1 MKLGDL
7 DSYGKRQSTA
17 GCVPRARRNGFND
30 ELRTNFIPNSAENP
44 YPAEFSSPV
53 TLDPAQKPY
62 PSLSADTTLASQSTE
77 MLPWNQPS
85 ASGFLGKTTATEQE
99 TPTAQDA
106 MITSQPILPLTNRA
120 VAQCGRTG
128 LCWETDIIITG
139 EMPAA
144 LPSKDA
150 TTQPAPDFASYPE
163 EVDCRQCTLYYRSVS
178 VYYPPAA
185 SSNTDCLTNG
195 AIPSTDTIPSDLRP

>member
-1 MKLGDL
+1 MKIGDL

-17 GCVPRARRNGFND
+17 GCVPRARRNGFSD
-30 ELRTNFIPNSAENP
+30 ELRNNFIPNSAENP
-44 YPAEFSSPV
+44 YPAESSSPG
-53 TLDPAQKPY
+53 TLDPAPNPY

-85 ASGFLGKTTATEQE
+85 ASGLLGETTATEQE

-106 MITSQPILPLTNRA
+106 MITSQPISSLPIHAA
-120 VAQCGRTG
+120 VGPCGI
-128 LCWETDIIITG
+128 LPCWTDDVIITG

-150 TTQPAPDFASYPE
+150 TTQPQPDFASFSE
-163 EVDCRQCTLYYRSVS
+163 KVDCRQCTLYYRSVS
-178 VYYPPAA
+178 VFYPPAA
-185 SSNTDCLTNG
+185 SSKTDCLTNG
-195 AIPSTDTIPSDLRP
+195 ATPSTETIPSDLRP